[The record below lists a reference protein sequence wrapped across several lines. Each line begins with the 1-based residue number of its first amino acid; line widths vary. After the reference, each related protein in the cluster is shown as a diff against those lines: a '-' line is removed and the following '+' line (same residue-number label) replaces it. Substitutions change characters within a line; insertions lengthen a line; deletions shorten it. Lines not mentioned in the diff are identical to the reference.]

1 MNDDFDPFAAPSGD
15 KTVLR
20 PNPGG
25 RNTGAAAPAPAAPP
39 PPAAAPSA
47 PHRPADPMRHGA
59 SVVGQ
64 FIEGSSLNPLVEAAA
79 EALRAGG
86 LIRNTLA
93 NNDVNALRQQL
104 LDMIKA
110 YEAAGNRSGYEPQ
123 IVLTGR
129 YLLCTFLDEAVMSTP
144 WGAQSQW
151 TQQTLLSTCHNETW
165 GGEKF
170 FQIIEHHLH
179 RSESVDL
186 IELAA
191 TCLLLGFVGQYAVR
205 QNGPQEIDQVIDE
218 LYAVISRTRGEFERD
233 LSPSWRGAQETQKR
247 LIDYTPNWVILAITG
262 ALLLVLYT
270 GFRLTLGYQVIP
282 VKEQI
287 QGLVKSVEKKTTAD

>member
-1 MNDDFDPFAAPSGD
+1 MNDDFDPFATPSGD

-25 RNTGAAAPAPAAPP
+25 RNTGAAAPAAATSPP
-39 PPAAAPSA
+39 LAATPPAA
-47 PHRPADPMRHGA
+47 HRPAEPVRHGA
-59 SVVGQ
+59 SSVAGQ
-64 FIEGSSLNPLVEAAA
+64 LIEGSSLNPLVEAAA
-79 EALRAGG
+79 ETLRAGG

-93 NNDVNALRQQL
+93 NNDVTALRQQL

-179 RSESVDL
+179 RPESVDL
-186 IELAA
+186 IELAV

-205 QNGPQEIDQVIDE
+205 QNGPQELDQVIDE

-233 LSPSWRGAQETQKR
+233 LSPNWRGAQETKKR
-247 LIDYTPNWVILAITG
+247 LIDHTPNWVIFAITG

-270 GFRLTLGYQVIP
+270 GFRLTLGYQAIP

-287 QGLVKSVEKKTTAD
+287 QGLVNSVEQKTAD

>member
-1 MNDDFDPFAAPSGD
+1 MNDDFDPFAAPGGD

-25 RNTGAAAPAPAAPP
+25 RNTPSAP
-39 PPAAAPSA
+39 APSA
-47 PHRPADPMRHGA
+47 PQSNPVATPQSQPRAAQQAGNFSGKFLA
-59 SVVGQ
+59 
-64 FIEGSSLNPLVEAAA
+64 GSSLNPLVDAAA

-86 LIRNTLA
+86 LIRNTIA
-93 NNDVNALRQQL
+93 NNDVEALRSQL
-104 LDMIKA
+104 LGMIKA
-110 YEAAGNRSGYEPQ
+110 YEAAGNQAGYDAQ

-170 FQIIEHHLH
+170 FQIIEHHVT

-191 TCLLLGFVGQYAVR
+191 SCLLLGFVGQYAVR
-205 QNGPQEIDQVIDE
+205 PNGQQEVDQIIDRLYSVI
-218 LYAVISRTRGEFERD
+218 AQIKGEFERD
-233 LSPSWRGAQETQKR
+233 LSPSWRGSQQEKKG
-247 LIDYTPNWVILAITG
+247 LIELTPKWVILAITG
-262 ALLLVLYT
+262 ALLLLAYT
-270 GFRLTLGYQVIP
+270 GFRLTLGYQTMP
-282 VKEQI
+282 VKEEVR
-287 QGLVKSVEKKTTAD
+287 GLVSTIAAGNNVESE

>member
-1 MNDDFDPFAAPSGD
+1 MNDDFDPFAAPGGD

-25 RNTGAAAPAPAAPP
+25 RNTSAAPASSSPTPSPMPAAQRQSPP
-39 PPAAAPSA
+39 VPQALNPA
-47 PHRPADPMRHGA
+47 GKLL
-59 SVVGQ
+59 
-64 FIEGSSLNPLVEAAA
+64 EGGSLNPLVDAAA
-79 EALRAGG
+79 EAVRAGG
-86 LIRNTLA
+86 LIRNTIA
-93 NNDVNALRQQL
+93 NNDVEALRQQL
-104 LDMIKA
+104 LAMIKT
-110 YEAAGNRSGYEPQ
+110 YEAAGNRAGYDSQ

-170 FQIIEHHLH
+170 FQIIEHHLT

-205 QNGPQEIDQVIDE
+205 PNGQQELDQVIDR
-218 LYAVISRTRGEFERD
+218 LYTVISQMRGEFERD
-233 LSPSWRGAQETQKR
+233 LSPSWRGGNQEKKG
-247 LIDYTPNWVILAITG
+247 LIDLTPNWVIVAVAGAI
-262 ALLLVLYT
+262 LLIAYT
-270 GFRLTLGYQVIP
+270 AFRFTLGYQTTP
-282 VKEQI
+282 VKDEVKA
-287 QGLVKSVEKKTTAD
+287 LVSTIVSDAAAESK

>member
-1 MNDDFDPFAAPSGD
+1 
-15 KTVLR
+15 V
-20 PNPGG
+20 
-25 RNTGAAAPAPAAPP
+25 
-39 PPAAAPSA
+39 
-47 PHRPADPMRHGA
+47 RHGA

-205 QNGPQEIDQVIDE
+205 QNGPQELDQVIDE
-218 LYAVISRTRGEFERD
+218 LYAVISRARGEFERD

-287 QGLVKSVEKKTTAD
+287 QGLVKSVEKTTAD